1 MSRMITTSPNP
12 PLGAYPQF
20 LLWGHAGIAPN
31 NIKIKIT
38 KTIVPNISISFMLI
52 SKDQFT
58 LLVAY

>member
-1 MSRMITTSPNP
+1 MITTSPNP

-31 NIKIKIT
+31 NIKIKST